1 MNDLERL
8 LARDAIRDLAH
19 RYAVAL
25 DARDLEGLVGLFVE
39 DVQVGRSGRGR
50 EALRADFERQLR
62 AIGVSVLYVCN
73 HVVDFDDDDHAH
85 GIVYTRAEIQDG
97 PRFVIQAIQYHDRYE
112 RRQGRWYFV
121 RRRHRLVYGAEVG
134 ENPMRLPPA
143 NWPESYT
150 GRGTL
155 PGSLPTWQ
163 AFYRRRRDPE
173 GGG

>member
-73 HVVDFDDDDHAH
+73 HVVDFDDDHAN